1 MAIITS
7 RKMKLLENQNTV
19 KIIGDCF
26 GHQVTM
32 EISILQLAKIFG
44 TDKEISQKV
53 ETDFGST
60 EYEDKCD
67 ETREYVKKFP
77 EIEVWDKELEF
88 GYVSVED
95 QKWVKEFRENK
106 FQEKSINPKTIG
118 IYAEDIVGWDNEGI
132 RIDFPK
138 EIYDKELKDKKFK
151 VFVSPFYVDLRIK
164 KE

>member
-1 MAIITS
+1 MVTITFK
-7 RKMKLLENQNTV
+7 KMELLENHNTV
-19 KIIGDCF
+19 KIVGDCF

-44 TDKEISQKV
+44 TDKEISQEV
-53 ETDFGST
+53 ENDFGST

-77 EIEVWDKELEF
+77 EIKVWNNELEF

-138 EIYDKELKDKKFK
+138 EIYDKDLKGKEFR
-151 VFVSPFYVDLRIK
+151 VFVSPFSVDLRID